1 MLYMFIISE
10 KLKMAIKI
18 EMLCCFQAVANHG
31 SLAAVTTALGRTT
44 LAVSMMLA
52 QFEDHIGEALFQT
65 ARKSR
70 LTPLGDLILAEA
82 QREWRHFDHTIAA
95 IEGL

>member
-1 MLYMFIISE
+1 MLYVVIISE
-10 KLKMAIKI
+10 SLKMAIEI
-18 EMLCCFQAVANHG
+18 EMLRCFQA
-31 SLAAVTTALGRTT
+31 AAALVRTPS
-44 LAVSMMLA
+44 AVSMMLA

-82 QREWRHFDHTIAA
+82 QRE
-95 IEGL
+95 